1 VADIHILRR
10 HTLSLPE
17 ARAIALQWADQA
29 RDEFGMD
36 CHFEHSETADLLQFA
51 RAGVKGNLRVDADC
65 FELNAQLGFLL
76 GAFKDKIEREIVK
89 NLDELLSPGA

>member
-1 VADIHILRR
+1 MADIHIVRT

-17 ARAIALQWADQA
+17 ARAIALQWAEQA

-36 CHFEHSETADLLQFA
+36 CDYQHGDDADVLQFA
-51 RAGVKGNLRVDADC
+51 RAGVKGSLRVDAEG

-89 NLDELLSPGA
+89 NLDELLSSGD

>member
-1 VADIHILRR
+1 
-10 HTLSLPE
+10 
-17 ARAIALQWADQA
+17 
-29 RDEFGMD
+29 MD
-36 CHFEHSETADLLQFA
+36 CHFEHSETVDLLQFA

-89 NLDELLSPGA
+89 NLDQLLAAKPAKKAPPKAG